1 MVEIHHKN
9 AGEVTAAV
17 TVTAYGNITAS
28 DSQEIVKCS
37 GLPNYL
43 SFDGNGIDL
52 DDVNKTLYGS
62 GDFLGFV
69 SETAS
74 NSEASF
80 EGITPAILLRPETS
94 VLDLKDGVTLRFY
107 GNCCSEVFFG
117 MYSTDGTQGYSY
129 TETVEIPEDD
139 ESLYWIPTAENT
151 ECSQLEIIFKK
162 TVLPYQTVK
171 VSALALGKQN
181 YLTDIKS
188 IELLEE
194 ISILSDDLPINSLN
208 ATVVC
213 EDSER
218 LKSGDE
224 LKVYSNNKYY
234 GSFYI
239 DEIDRTDR
247 NVYEIKALNCVNT
260 LENIS
265 YLHGGADFELNE
277 FVATFHSE
285 TGVWLTLADGLDAFH
300 YHVFGEMLVQSY
312 RKILCLIAFACRFM
326 IDSSRSNKISFKTL
340 PKTVTSVITEENERI
355 IGQSKYKKS
364 TPISLTKTKIAETN
378 FASRRETV
386 NFGNAA
392 NTRTLVYFDE
402 EMYVPLEQ
410 DESVIIYDR
419 STAYI
424 DFISTTADADIIVS
438 KYNYEYN
445 NINISNPN
453 ITVLDKTNEK
463 DFSSLQLRGFYYN
476 GDDETVRLDYLKQ
489 SDIQKYMMSPG
500 TVSAKIRLRNER
512 VGDLVQIETPFDGI
526 KTGIIT
532 SMNIHF
538 GYEDTADIEVY
549 EWSL

>member
-17 TVTAYGNITAS
+17 TVTAYGNIAAS

-129 TETVEIPEDD
+129 TETVEISEDE

-213 EDSER
+213 EDSEK

-224 LKVYSNNKYY
+224 LKIYSNNKYY

-285 TGVWLTLADGLDAFH
+285 TGVWLVMPEDLEAINYST
-300 YHVFGEMLVQSY
+300 FGEILVQSF
-312 RKILCLIAFACRFM
+312 RKALCLIAFALRFM
-326 IDSSRSNKISFKTL
+326 IDSSRSDKISFKTL

-355 IGQSKYKKS
+355 IGQSKYKRNAIITS
-364 TPISLTKTKIAETN
+364 AKTQYAEDFGFSGTE
-378 FASRRETV
+378 ETV
-386 NFGNAA
+386 KFGNAA

-402 EMYVPLEQ
+402 EMDVKPEQ
-410 DESVIIYDR
+410 LASVSVYGKS
-419 STAYI
+419 STYI
-424 DFISTTADADIIVS
+424 DFESTVEDVGIYVYKWNF
-438 KYNYEYN
+438 KYNN
-445 NINISNPN
+445 VNVSNPN
-453 ITVLDKTNEK
+453 AATNDKTNEK
-463 DFSSLQLRGFYYN
+463 DFSALNLCGIFNDSSG
-476 GDDETVRLDYLKQ
+476 TMRLPYLKRT
-489 SDIQKYMMSPG
+489 DIQKYMMSPG